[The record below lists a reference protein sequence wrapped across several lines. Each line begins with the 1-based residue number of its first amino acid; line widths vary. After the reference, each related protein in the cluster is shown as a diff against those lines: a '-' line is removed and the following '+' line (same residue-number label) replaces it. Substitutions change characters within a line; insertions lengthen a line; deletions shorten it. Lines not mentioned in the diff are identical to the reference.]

1 MAAADLSDPARPF
14 RAATRASFPKS
25 ANRGNA
31 NAARIP
37 STTITMIS
45 SIRVKPLCC
54 LFIVLSFLTGFK
66 RPQSALM
73 STTPLTVS

>member
-1 MAAADLSDPARPF
+1 MAEADLIAPAAPF
-14 RAATRASFPKS
+14 MADSRASTLKL

-73 STTPLTVS
+73 STTPFAVS